1 MVTAPI
7 APELVQP
14 LRLLQAH
21 DLQRVSGDQAA
32 AMRLLHDP
40 RLAQLFSEI
49 YTVQVHPQRAV
60 ATRARTLSIR
70 LQCPG
75 GVLTLGVPA
84 ELLPALALAASDPF
98 LSALAVAPMVAAR
111 ILGALMGQFGV
122 AASSMGDSRWSA
134 LRVNWVNLAQGADI
148 TPANRSLASFEVT
161 VANQFQCA
169 ITLESM
175 APGCCEALQELVS
188 AQLVRQPLVAGR
200 WRVPSMIR
208 LATRSWS
215 AALLASLRPGD
226 LLICN
231 DAGPPGHLDA
241 QLFCGAMTGRHWQA
255 GIRIAEKKG
264 TIMSQTEVHEGSTEL
279 PAHPVGAP
287 LVSAVAELEVPVHF
301 EVDNAAMSLAEL
313 SALRPGYVIELS
325 IPVEEAEVRLVS
337 CGQIIGRGKLVVIG
351 DCLGVQIS
359 HLVTGGM

>member
-1 MVTAPI
+1 MVNDPA
-7 APELVQP
+7 APEVAQP
-14 LRLLQAH
+14 VRLLKAR
-21 DLQRVSGDQAA
+21 DLQPMRGDQAA

-49 YTVQVHPQRAV
+49 YAVQVRPRRAGPIRV
-60 ATRARTLSIR
+60 RTLSIR

-84 ELLPALALAASDPF
+84 EILPALALAASDPF
-98 LSALAVAPMVAAR
+98 RSALAVAPMVAAR
-111 ILGALMGQFGV
+111 ILGDLMEQFGT
-122 AASSMGDSRWSA
+122 AASSMGDARWSA
-134 LRVNWVNLAQGADI
+134 LRVNWVNLADGADS
-148 TPANRSLASFEVT
+148 TPATRPLASFEVT
-161 VANQFQCA
+161 VANQFQST
-169 ITLESM
+169 ITLESI
-175 APGCCEALQELVS
+175 APGCCEALQEVVS
-188 AQLVRQPLVAGR
+188 AQPVRQPRVASH
-200 WRVPSMIR
+200 WRIPNIIR

-215 AALLASLRPGD
+215 AALLASLQPGD

-231 DAGPPGHLDA
+231 EAGVPGHLDA
-241 QLFCGAMTGRHWQA
+241 QLFCGAMTGRHWRA
-255 GIRIAEKKG
+255 SIRIAEKKG
-264 TIMSQTEVHEGSTEL
+264 TIMSQVAVHEGSTEL

-287 LVSAVAELEVPVHF
+287 LVGGVAELEVPVHF

-337 CGQIIGRGKLVVIG
+337 CGQVIGRGKLVVIG